1 MGFADTLKSKDFIL
15 IAEMETPKGV
25 DLSGFV
31 ANANRIKG
39 RIDAVLIPDLSHA
52 VMRLS
57 ALGGAV
63 ALKQQGLEPIVQ
75 FSCRDRNRLALQGD
89 LLAAH
94 VLGVANVM
102 ATVGE
107 PIEMGDHLEAK
118 LVADLTPAQFLAAAR
133 SLGQGKDLAG
143 MELNGAPSFCA
154 GARIEPWVDDAEA
167 QVRIGE
173 AKAAVDSGAA
183 FLVTP
188 PVFDPAA
195 LGAFLQKAGDL
206 GAPVIASVLLLKS
219 VGMARYINQNLPGM
233 NIGEETIIRIR
244 QASDRPGEC
253 VKIAAETVDGLRP
266 LCGGALLVTTG
277 WEKRLPDILA
287 ALKM

>member
-1 MGFADTLKSKDFIL
+1 MGFADTLGSKDFIL

-31 ANANRIKG
+31 ANANHIKG
-39 RIDAVLIPDLSHA
+39 RVDAVLVPDLSHA

-63 ALKQQGLEPIVQ
+63 TLKQQGLDPIVQ

-102 ATVGE
+102 AVAGE

-118 LVADLTPAQFLAAAR
+118 AVGDLTPAQFLEAAQ

-143 MELNGAPSFCA
+143 MELKGAPKFCA
-154 GARIEPWVDDAEA
+154 GARIEPWADQAEA

-183 FLVTP
+183 FLVAP
-188 PVFDPAA
+188 PVFA
-195 LGAFLQKAGDL
+195 LDDFGAFMQKAGDL

-233 NIGEETIIRIR
+233 NIREETIARIR
-244 QASDRPGEC
+244 QASNRPDEC

-277 WEKRLPDILA
+277 WEKRLPDILD
-287 ALKM
+287 ALQK